1 MEGQRVWWSLM
12 WILFRANSPCRMKWT
27 SAADVVEQH
36 PFLVMSDMIP
46 ELSNLHQWFCNEY
59 WCASWHFWACSTLH
73 GKING
78 VFLSYSSSR
87 RRRIDS
93 VFSHIRNVYVLQ
105 ILMLDVTKK
114 KRSYHEWYHSTA
126 QLGEVTPKGC
136 VLWSGWAGH
145 SYGFQRG
152 GPTPPSAGM
161 KLVVSLDFVDRH
173 YLKMCETR
181 QNAKR
186 IAGPKIPTAKA
197 AFWSSICVLLGLLL

>member
-1 MEGQRVWWSLM
+1 
-12 WILFRANSPCRMKWT
+12 MKWT

-59 WCASWHFWACSTLH
+59 SCASWHFWACSTLL

-78 VFLSYSSSR
+78 VCLSYSSSR
-87 RRRIDS
+87 RIDS
-93 VFSHIRNVYVLQ
+93 VFPTFGMFMSWDIDAGRHQ
-105 ILMLDVTKK
+105 K

-181 QNAKR
+181 QNAKSL
-186 IAGPKIPTAKA
+186 AGPKIPTAKA